1 MMLRTALPAWGVALV
16 VLTGACATA
25 KVNYTDAVGPRYAS
39 GEAGMVPL
47 VTPATLRVVSFNVEY
62 ALEIDSAIA
71 LLRGAPDLRGADVLL
86 LQEMDESGVSRIAGA
101 LGMQYVYY
109 PATLHPV
116 HQRDFGNA
124 ILSRWPIVQD
134 EKIILPYNGL
144 WRKTQRAAVAAT
156 LQVGSQRVRVY
167 DVHFAMATEQ
177 TPGHRRAQAE
187 RVIEDTRQGW
197 DKIIVGGD
205 MNDAGLAQVFADS
218 GFAWP
223 TKHEMPTSHDWRF
236 DHIVLKGLDLASAGS
251 TGVVSDARGAS
262 DHRPVW
268 AVVSLGAPQALAEG
282 R

>member
-1 MMLRTALPAWGVALV
+1 MGRITLPAWRVALV
-16 VLTGACATA
+16 ILTGACATA
-25 KVNYTDAVGPRYAS
+25 KVNYSDAVGPRYAS

-47 VTPATLRVVSFNVEY
+47 VTPATFRVVTFNVEY

-71 LLRGAPDLRGADVLL
+71 LLRVNPALRGADVLL
-86 LQEMDESGVSRIAGA
+86 LQEMDEPGASRIAGA

-109 PATLHPV
+109 PATMHPV

-124 ILSRWPIVQD
+124 ILSRWPIVED
-134 EKIILPYNGL
+134 EKIVLPYHGL

-156 LQVGSQRVRVY
+156 LQVGSQQLRVY
-167 DVHFAMATEQ
+167 NVHFAMATEQ
-177 TPGHRRAQAE
+177 TPGHRRAQADA
-187 RVIEDTRQGW
+187 VIANTRQGW
-197 DKIIVGGD
+197 DKVIVGGD
-205 MNDAGLAQVFADS
+205 MNDPGMAEVFADS

-236 DHIVLKGLDLASAGS
+236 DHIVLKGLQLASADS
-251 TGVVSDARGAS
+251 TGVVRDVHGAS

-268 AVVSLGAPQALAEG
+268 AVVSLEAPQRLAEG